1 MLSTIVILPN
11 DERRSIE
18 RNFQIITALQT
29 QVQGSLSAG
38 VYDGRKNF
46 FNPIDLRFESGSQE
60 VRQSLRSIILPLYTL
75 PILQFVVPMGA
86 EFTVRLTI
94 AASINPEYALFQS
107 PEIDEYPFDSQSPPA
122 LCEAN
127 KATMRMS

>member
-1 MLSTIVILPN
+1 VLFTTVILPD

-29 QVQGSLSAG
+29 QVQGPLSAG

-46 FNPIDLRFESGSQE
+46 FSPIDLGFESGSQE
-60 VRQSLRSIILPLYTL
+60 VRRSPRSIIFPLYML
-75 PILQFVVPMGA
+75 PILQFVIPMGA

-107 PEIDEYPFDSQSPPA
+107 SETDEYPFDSQSPPA
-122 LCEAN
+122 LCERRT
-127 KATMRMS
+127 KPQ